1 VLKATLNGWPAGLLQ
16 TFTGGRQKAVPAE
29 TAGESPAV
37 AFVLEGRSSHK
48 RPWVELA
55 RADCHNAAVRLFES
69 AKRRFPRVLFFRMSR
84 AGRGIWKSFR

>member
-1 VLKATLNGWPAGLLQ
+1 MTAQSAWPARLLQ
-16 TFTGGRQKAVPAE
+16 TFIGGRQKAAPAE
-29 TAGESPAV
+29 TVSESPAG

-69 AKRRFPRVLFFRMSR
+69 ATRRFPRVLFFRMSR